1 MYPSYDDMFKFHNS
15 AEAEDFVEQRML
27 KMASIID
34 EYASEIFIPET
45 VDESRRLHY
54 NLERFASRIGDLID
68 LQLEEADSM
77 MCEDTEPSPFD

>member
-34 EYASEIFIPET
+34 EYAGEIFIPET
-45 VDESRRLHY
+45 VDEARCLHY